1 MRFLRLVLLAIVL
14 LAGLAPPALADEPG
28 PDALHDRW
36 IRRAGSVELSPRL
49 SPFGSTRFNE
59 DFVVGLTGD
68 VWLTEWL
75 GIEAN
80 VSLFP
85 LGGPDHH
92 NETGLSLAILRL
104 LASDF
109 RLEAVERHAA
119 WTLSVALLPLWGH
132 LAPPL
137 APPAGVDLLVAL
149 GAGVELD
156 AIELLAHDG
165 VVGIDEHADR
175 TSAEPWVHPVL
186 NLVVGSR
193 LWLSRHLALRV
204 EGRLLGGPVTVLD
217 FSEDR
222 AAATNREL
230 GPTATRLTCDDD
242 SVPDAAKACTTAW
255 EGSFTVE
262 LGLDFGLGPRRG
274 APR

>member
-1 MRFLRLVLLAIVL
+1 
-14 LAGLAPPALADEPG
+14 
-28 PDALHDRW
+28 
-36 IRRAGSVELSPRL
+36 
-49 SPFGSTRFNE
+49 
-59 DFVVGLTGD
+59 
-68 VWLTEWL
+68 
-75 GIEAN
+75 
-80 VSLFP
+80 
-85 LGGPDHH
+85 
-92 NETGLSLAILRL
+92 
-104 LASDF
+104 
-109 RLEAVERHAA
+109 
-119 WTLSVALLPLWGH
+119 
-132 LAPPL
+132 
-137 APPAGVDLLVAL
+137 
-149 GAGVELD
+149 
-156 AIELLAHDG
+156 
-165 VVGIDEHADR
+165 VGIDEHADR